1 MPHGLSGTGTDATV
15 TKDNA
20 TMIKKYFIENVKV
33 LLRDKS
39 NVTAQFWINQTDFRT
54 MHSHEDYWEFSVVMS
69 GTIHNHLNGKTF
81 VCPPGTMFYSTTK
94 DVHSLASD
102 DNNIRYVNFTVA
114 LPTVLQLLAPLSA
127 QTVDKLYDNNR
138 IYTLPS
144 EIFSTIDRT
153 LHTLNLIPLEQYEKS
168 NDIIVSRVMDFLQFI
183 IIKLQSEDNPNEPL
197 WIQTLN
203 EMKHSENFFTCT
215 VTDLCR
221 ELNYSRMQLSRMFKQ
236 HFGTTPHDYLLANRL
251 LYAQNLLDNTDLSTI
266 AIANAIGYSNLAQFN
281 IVFKN
286 KFGVTPGQYRK

>member
-1 MPHGLSGTGTDATV
+1 
-15 TKDNA
+15 
-20 TMIKKYFIENVKV
+20 MIKKYFIENVKV

-39 NVTAQFWINQTDFRT
+39 NVTAQFWINQADFRA

-69 GTIHNHLNGKTF
+69 GTIHNHLNGETF
-81 VCPPGTMFYSTTK
+81 VCPPGTMFYCTTK
-94 DVHSLASD
+94 DVHSLACD

-127 QTVDKLYDNNR
+127 QTVDKLYDNNQ

-144 EIFSTIDRT
+144 EIFSAIDRT

-168 NDIIVSRVMDFLQFI
+168 NDIIVSLVMDFLQFI
-183 IIKLQSEDNPNEPL
+183 IIKLQSEDTPNEPL

-203 EMKHSENFFTCT
+203 EMKHSEDFFTCT

-221 ELNYSRMQLSRMFKQ
+221 KLNYSRMQLSRMFKQ

-251 LYAQNLLDNTDLSTI
+251 LYAQQILEKNGCIEGKIHRFLLVL
-266 AIANAIGYSNLAQFN
+266 
-281 IVFKN
+281 
-286 KFGVTPGQYRK
+286 RKAK